1 MYDGSHTGGH
11 TGGQA
16 QAGPTPGHLP
26 AVGAG
31 NTLTLNYRDAQ
42 GEEVYLSKISGPG
55 LPSPFWQA
63 WEELQRLGIPAEN
76 VTAAFSEIEP
86 CRLPGCYCDPLLRDF
101 AFPHAEI
108 SFGRPYGATARERAA
123 AVAAN
128 SEQAAALARMMGQSA
143 PPGASP
149 VPPPAG
155 APPAPPLDPAQLA
168 QVLASAFGPAQV
180 RRYQAGDLRRIGV
193 PPAQAAVLEVAG
205 LPAQLPHIFQAW
217 TARPMP
223 EQLGIRRSPL
233 SEDRLHEFASLV
245 SIGGDGHCM
254 IGLLISGP
262 PHVLGGV
269 WAVDPVL
276 GTTRFVNSGPGELA
290 RSLALLSHGRR
301 RMRGRDAHGAG
312 EIVERIQ
319 AQLASVDPAAFHG
332 EDRWWSL
339 VVEQMWNGLL

>member
-1 MYDGSHTGGH
+1 MYDGSHA
-11 TGGQA
+11 GGQA
-16 QAGPTPGHLP
+16 QAGATPGHLP

-42 GEEVYLSKISGPG
+42 GEEVYLSKVSGPG

-101 AFPHAEI
+101 AFPRAEI

-128 SEQAAALARMMGQSA
+128 SEQAAALAQMMGQPA
-143 PPGASP
+143 PPAASP
-149 VPPPAG
+149 VPLPAG
-155 APPAPPLDPAQLA
+155 APPAPPLDPARLA
-168 QVLASAFGPAQV
+168 QVLASAFGAAQV
-180 RRYQAGDLRRIGV
+180 RRYEANDLQALGV
-193 PPAQAAVLEVAG
+193 PPAQAAVLTAAG
-205 LPAQLPHIFQAW
+205 LPAQVPHIFHAW
-217 TARPMP
+217 PARPMP
-223 EQLGIRRSPL
+223 DQLRTRRSPL
-233 SEDRLHEFASLV
+233 SAEKVNDLASLV

-254 IGLLISGP
+254 IGLLVSGP

-269 WAVDPVL
+269 WAVDPDR
-276 GTTRFVNSGPGELA
+276 GTTRFVNSGAGEFA
-290 RSLALLSHGRR
+290 RSLTLLSHGRR
-301 RMRGRDAHGAG
+301 RMQGKDAHGAG

-319 AQLASVDPAAFHG
+319 AQLASVDPDAFHG
-332 EDRWWSL
+332 EDRWWPL